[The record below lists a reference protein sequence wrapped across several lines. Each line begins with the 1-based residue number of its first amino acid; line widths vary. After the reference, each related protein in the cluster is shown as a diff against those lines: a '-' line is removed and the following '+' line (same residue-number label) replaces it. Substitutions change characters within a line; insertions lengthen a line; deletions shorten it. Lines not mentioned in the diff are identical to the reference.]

1 MNDLVHPSRD
11 DQRARH
17 YSAQIHQLN
26 EEPMQDERK
35 STWRRRA
42 VGGVVLGS
50 MAYLVTSCFLEN
62 RLHKPKMDRA
72 NLRFGHTPKGN

>member
-1 MNDLVHPSRD
+1 MNVHVHPSRD

-26 EEPMQDERK
+26 EEPMPEKRK

-42 VGGVVLGS
+42 VAGVVVGS
-50 MAYLVTSCFLEN
+50 MAWLVTSCFLEY
-62 RLHKPKMDRA
+62 RLHKPKIDRA
-72 NLRFGHTPKGN
+72 SLRFGHRPDGK